1 LCGKLV
7 KPEQKGLICV
17 TDYVTLTNEVTKR
30 LKHCLFCEKQFE
42 VNPRGR
48 ARVYCSR
55 SHRQRAHEERKSAEL
70 KEPSLKQFRLL
81 NERLATL
88 ARQRR
93 KWAWRDE
100 TVAMMLGRD
109 PRSVRRSPAYER
121 SVSIVRALLIDL
133 APEVLTAPQPGSAPG
148 WMELTRSSKVFRRL
162 ATEHHPD
169 HSGNDE
175 VMKAVN
181 ELWQALKADVD
192 QASAHRNR

>member
-1 LCGKLV
+1 MTKKLKRCLHCG
-7 KPEQKGLICV
+7 
-17 TDYVTLTNEVTKR
+17 
-30 LKHCLFCEKQFE
+30 KQFE

-48 ARVYCSR
+48 ARAYCSR

-88 ARQRR
+88 SRQRR
-93 KWAWRDE
+93 KWAWMDNI
-100 TVAMMLGRD
+100 AAKMASRD
-109 PRSVRRSPAYER
+109 PSSAPRSPAYER
-121 SVSIVRALLIDL
+121 SVSSVRALLNDL
-133 APEVLTAPQPGSAPG
+133 APEVLTAPQSGSAPG
-148 WMELTRSSKVFRRL
+148 WVELTRSSIVFRRL

-192 QASAHRNR
+192 QARAHRNR